1 MKKLLVIENDART
14 LDMIGY
20 IFVHSGFKVVESL
33 KKISV
38 SEIDQLNPNIVVI
51 DYLLSDGFGSDL
63 CLEIKSNPHTNH
75 LPVIL
80 YSASSKIEQVAHDSC
95 ADAFIAKPFDLDY
108 FVRMV
113 NNLAL

>member
-1 MKKLLVIENDART
+1 MKKLLVIENDAGT
-14 LDMIGY
+14 LDIIGY
-20 IFVHSGFKVVESL
+20 IFEHSGFKVVESL

-38 SEIDQLNPNIVVI
+38 TEIDQLSPNIVVI
-51 DYLLSDGFGSDL
+51 DYLLGDGFGSDL
-63 CLEIKSNPHTNH
+63 CLEIKSDPNTNH

-80 YSASSKIEQVAHDSC
+80 YSASSKIAQVAHDSH

-108 FVRMV
+108 FVKMV